1 MWRDWL
7 SLSRRE
13 QLGFIGLVVILFIVV
28 GVIFKKRPVAEKEI
42 DKQLLNWVES
52 VRLSENVIKS
62 KKDTVFR
69 FNPNTESVKRLQM
82 LGFSN
87 LAIVNLLKYREAGG
101 VIKSPDKLKQIYGID
116 SMLFDKLKGYIALD
130 IKQQKPKKK
139 YEYASSRG
147 SFNKVQINRVDENE
161 EVSDRVDL
169 QLEINTADTAMFA
182 LLKGIGPVL
191 SRRIVAYRKKIGG
204 YYSIQQLTEVY
215 GLSQEVIDYNLP
227 YLEVDETAMEPM
239 DISTASLRQMKNHP
253 YLDFYMAKEIYEARK
268 AEQLISIMQFRESDC
283 FQKADTSKLKRY
295 FVVGKEAS
303 GEN

>member
-13 QLGFIGLVVILFIVV
+13 QLGFVGLVVILFLVV
-28 GVIFKKRPVAEKEI
+28 GVIFMKRPVTEKEI

-87 LAIVNLLKYREAGG
+87 MAIVNLLKYREAGG
-101 VIKSPDKLKQIYGID
+101 VIKSPDKLKQIYGVD
-116 SMLFDKLKGYIALD
+116 SMLFDKLKGYVALD
-130 IKQQKPKKK
+130 VKQQKPKEK
-139 YEYASSRG
+139 YGYVSSRG

-161 EVSDRVDL
+161 EVSDKVEL

-215 GLSQEVIDYNLP
+215 GLSQEVLDYNLP

-283 FQKADTSKLKRY
+283 FQNADTSKLKRY